1 MSDHS
6 LQLQKTIFDVLSG
19 DNNLTSTLGASV
31 YNKFCCESYDF
42 VPDNSAFPY
51 VKLGEE
57 TAVDN
62 GTKTLQG
69 NEHTLVIHSFSRYR
83 GSKEIKEIMSR
94 IYALLH
100 ESSLSVSGASLVNM
114 RFEFSDVIKE
124 NDGRT
129 SHGLQRFRAV
139 VFDS

>member
-6 LQLQKTIFDVLSG
+6 LELQKSIFNALDG
-19 DNNLTSTLGASV
+19 DSTLQSLV
-31 YNKFCCESYDF
+31 TDVYDF
-42 VPDNSAFPY
+42 VPESTAFPY
-51 VKLGEE
+51 VKIGEE
-57 TAVDN
+57 TSIDN

-69 NEHTLVIHSFSRYR
+69 NEHTLVIHTFSRYR
-83 GSKEIKEIMSR
+83 GSKEVKEIMSR

-100 ESSLSVSGASLVNM
+100 ESSLSVSGASLVNL

-124 NDGRT
+124 NDGFT

-139 VFDS
+139 VYDS

>member
-6 LQLQKTIFDVLSG
+6 LELQKSIFNALDG
-19 DNNLTSTLGASV
+19 DSTLQNLITDV
-31 YNKFCCESYDF
+31 YDF
-42 VPDNSAFPY
+42 VPENTAFPY
-51 VKLGEE
+51 VKVGEE
-57 TAVDN
+57 TSIDN

-69 NEHTLVIHSFSRYR
+69 NEHTLVIHTFSRYR
-83 GSKEIKEIMSR
+83 GSKEVKEIMSR

-100 ESSLSVSGASLVNM
+100 ESSLSVSGASLVNL

-124 NDGRT
+124 NDGFT

-139 VFDS
+139 VYDS

>member
-6 LQLQKTIFDVLSG
+6 IQLQKTIFDVLNG
-19 DNNLTSTLGASV
+19 DSNLTSTLGASV
-31 YNKFCCESYDF
+31 YDF
-42 VPDNSAFPY
+42 VPDSTAFPY

-57 TAVDN
+57 TAIDN

-83 GSKEIKEIMSR
+83 GSKQIKEIMSR

-100 ESSLSVSGASLVNM
+100 ESSLSVSGASLVNL
-114 RFEFSDVIKE
+114 RFEFADVIKE
-124 NDGRT
+124 NDGLT

-139 VFDS
+139 VYDN

>member
-1 MSDHS
+1 MSDFAVA
-6 LQLQKTIFDVLSG
+6 LQT
-19 DNNLTSTLGASV
+19 TV
-31 YNKFCCESYDF
+31 YNALIGNSALTTKLGGNNIYDF
-42 VPDNSAFPY
+42 VPEGTDFPY
-51 VKLGEE
+51 VKIGEE
-57 TAVDN
+57 TATDN

-83 GSKEIKEIMSR
+83 GSKEVKNIMSR

-100 ESSLSVSGASLVNM
+100 ESSLSVSGASLVNL

-129 SHGLQRFRAV
+129 THGLQRFRAV
-139 VFDS
+139 IYDS

>member
-6 LQLQKTIFDVLSG
+6 IELQKTIFDTLSG
-19 DNNLTSTLGASV
+19 DSTITSTYGANV
-31 YNKFCCESYDF
+31 YDYI
-42 VPDNSAFPY
+42 PDNTSFPY
-51 VKLGEE
+51 VKIGEE
-57 TAVDN
+57 TSVDN

-69 NEHTLVIHSFSRYR
+69 NEHTLVIHTFSQYR
-83 GSKEIKEIMSR
+83 GSKEVKNIMSR

-100 ESSLSVSGASLVNM
+100 ESSLSVSGASLVNL

-124 NDGRT
+124 NDGLT
-129 SHGLQRFRAV
+129 THGLQRFRAV

>member
-6 LQLQKTIFDVLSG
+6 LGLQKTVFDALDG
-19 DNNLTSTLGASV
+19 DSTLQSLV
-31 YNKFCCESYDF
+31 TDVFDF
-42 VPDNSAFPY
+42 VPENTAFPY
-51 VKLGEE
+51 VKVGEE

-69 NEHTLVIHSFSRYR
+69 NEHTLVIHTFSRYR
-83 GSKEIKEIMSR
+83 GSKETKEIMSR

-100 ESSLSVSGASLVNM
+100 ESSLTISGASLVNL

-124 NDGRT
+124 NDGLT
-129 SHGLQRFRAV
+129 THGIQRFRAR

>member
-6 LQLQKTIFDVLSG
+6 LGLQKTIFDALDG
-19 DNNLTSTLGASV
+19 DSTLQSLV
-31 YNKFCCESYDF
+31 TDVFDF
-42 VPDNSAFPY
+42 VPESTAFPY
-51 VKLGEE
+51 VKVGEE

-69 NEHTLVIHSFSRYR
+69 NDHTLVIHTFSRYR
-83 GSKEIKEIMSR
+83 GSKETKEIMSR

-100 ESSLSVSGASLVNM
+100 ESSLTVSGASLVNL
-114 RFEFSDVIKE
+114 RFDFSDIIKE
-124 NDGRT
+124 NDGLT
-129 SHGLQRFRAV
+129 THGLQRFRAS

>member
-6 LQLQKTIFDVLSG
+6 LELQKSIFNRLDG
-19 DNNLTSTLGASV
+19 DSTLQNLITDV
-31 YNKFCCESYDF
+31 YDF
-42 VPDNSAFPY
+42 VPENTAFPY
-51 VKLGEE
+51 VKVGEE
-57 TAVDN
+57 TSLDN

-69 NEHTLVIHSFSRYR
+69 NEHTLVIHTFSRYR
-83 GSKEIKEIMSR
+83 GSKEVKEIMSR

-100 ESSLSVSGASLVNM
+100 ESSLSVTGASLVNL

-124 NDGRT
+124 NDGFT

-139 VFDS
+139 VYDS

>member
-6 LQLQKTIFDVLSG
+6 LALQKTVFDALDG
-19 DNNLTSTLGASV
+19 DSTLQSLV
-31 YNKFCCESYDF
+31 TDVFDF
-42 VPDNSAFPY
+42 VPETTAFPY
-51 VKLGEE
+51 VKVGEE

-69 NEHTLVIHSFSRYR
+69 NDHTLVIHTFSRYR
-83 GSKEIKEIMSR
+83 GSKETKEIMSR

-100 ESSLSVSGASLVNM
+100 ESSLTVSGASLVNL
-114 RFEFSDVIKE
+114 RFEFSDIIKE
-124 NDGRT
+124 NDGLT
-129 SHGLQRFRAV
+129 THSLQRFRAM

>member
-6 LQLQKTIFDVLSG
+6 IQLQKTIFDVLNG
-19 DNNLTSTLGASV
+19 DSNLTSTLGASV
-31 YNKFCCESYDF
+31 YDF
-42 VPDNSAFPY
+42 VPDSTAFPY

-57 TAVDN
+57 TAIDN
-62 GTKTLQG
+62 STKSLQG

-83 GSKEIKEIMSR
+83 GSKQIKEIMSR

-100 ESSLSVSGASLVNM
+100 ESSLSVSGASLVNL

-124 NDGRT
+124 NDGLT

-139 VFDS
+139 VYDN

>member
-6 LQLQKTIFDVLSG
+6 LGLQKTVFDALDG
-19 DNNLTSTLGASV
+19 DSTLQSLV
-31 YNKFCCESYDF
+31 TDVFDF
-42 VPDNSAFPY
+42 VPETTAFPY
-51 VKLGEE
+51 VKVGEE

-69 NEHTLVIHSFSRYR
+69 NDHTLVIHTFSRYR
-83 GSKEIKEIMSR
+83 GSKETKEIMSR

-100 ESSLSVSGASLVNM
+100 ESSLTVSGASLVNL
-114 RFEFSDVIKE
+114 RFEFSDIIKE
-124 NDGRT
+124 NDGLT
-129 SHGLQRFRAV
+129 THGLQRFRAM

>member
-6 LQLQKTIFDVLSG
+6 LELQKSIFNALDGDSNLQSLVTDV
-19 DNNLTSTLGASV
+19 
-31 YNKFCCESYDF
+31 YDF
-42 VPDNSAFPY
+42 VPESTAFPY
-51 VKLGEE
+51 VKIGEE
-57 TAVDN
+57 TSIDN

-69 NEHTLVIHSFSRYR
+69 NEHTLVIHTFSRYR
-83 GSKEIKEIMSR
+83 GSKEVKEIMSR

-100 ESSLSVSGASLVNM
+100 ESSLSVSGASLVNL

-124 NDGRT
+124 NDGFT

-139 VFDS
+139 VYDS

>member
-6 LQLQKTIFDVLSG
+6 LELQKSIFNRLDG
-19 DNNLTSTLGASV
+19 DSTLQNLITDV
-31 YNKFCCESYDF
+31 HDF
-42 VPDNSAFPY
+42 VPENTAFPY
-51 VKLGEE
+51 VKVGEE
-57 TAVDN
+57 TSLDN

-69 NEHTLVIHSFSRYR
+69 NEHTLVIHTFSRYR
-83 GSKEIKEIMSR
+83 GSKEVKEIMSR

-100 ESSLSVSGASLVNM
+100 ESSLSVTGASLVNL

-124 NDGRT
+124 NDGFT

-139 VFDS
+139 VYDS

>member
-6 LQLQKTIFDVLSG
+6 LELQKSIFNALDG
-19 DNNLTSTLGASV
+19 DSTLQNLV
-31 YNKFCCESYDF
+31 TDVYDF
-42 VPDNSAFPY
+42 VPENTAFPY
-51 VKLGEE
+51 VKVGEE
-57 TAVDN
+57 TSLDN

-69 NEHTLVIHSFSRYR
+69 NEHTLVIHTFSRYR
-83 GSKEIKEIMSR
+83 GSKEVKEIMSR

-100 ESSLSVSGASLVNM
+100 ESSLSVTGASLVNL

-124 NDGRT
+124 NDGFT

-139 VFDS
+139 VYDS